1 MTTGLLIFALT
12 YLLIAVQRLPF
23 VHLNRPAASLLGA
36 VAMVGCGVLSLP
48 DAYAAIDLDVL
59 VFLLCLMLIVGYPEV
74 GTFFVLVS
82 EWVLR
87 RAGSPHRVR
96 LGAVVGGGLLSAP
109 FVHDTCCLIITP

>member
-36 VAMVGCGVLSLP
+36 VAMVVCGVLSLP

-59 VFLLCLMLIVGYPEV
+59 VFLLASCSSSAISR
-74 GTFFVLVS
+74 S
-82 EWVLR
+82 EGSSNGPPSGCCAARAPPGACCWASSWA
-87 RAGSPHRVR
+87 AGSCP
-96 LGAVVGGGLLSAP
+96 
-109 FVHDTCCLIITP
+109 

>member
-36 VAMVGCGVLSLP
+36 VAMVVCGVLSLP

-59 VFLLCLMLIVGYPEV
+59 VFLLGVMLIVGYLEV
-74 GTFFVLVS
+74 GKFFEWAA

-87 RAGSPHRVR
+87 RAGSPHRLL
-96 LGAVVGGGLLSAP
+96 LGVVVGRAGAAQHPLGGP
-109 FVHDTCCLIITP
+109 FEEFPD